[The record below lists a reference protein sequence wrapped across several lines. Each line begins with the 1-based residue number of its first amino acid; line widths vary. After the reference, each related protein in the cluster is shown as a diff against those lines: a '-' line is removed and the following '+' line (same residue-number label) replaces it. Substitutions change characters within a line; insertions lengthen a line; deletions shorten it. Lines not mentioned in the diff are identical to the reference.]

1 MGEIL
6 PSHTRV
12 YLISS
17 SNTWADMFPSR
28 STDIGSDLP
37 FWAVQEDFT
46 PGVNTVTTFC
56 GGWTNASAKQYN
68 LGKNYFMEW
77 KQRLTLVDDS
87 SLCGWG
93 PGTVDLDSFL

>member
-6 PSHTRV
+6 LSHTEV

-17 SNTWADMFPSR
+17 SNTWAGIFSSR
-28 STDIGSDLP
+28 STDIGSNLP

-46 PGVNTVTTFC
+46 PGVNTATIFC

-68 LGKNYFMEW
+68 ISENHFM
-77 KQRLTLVDDS
+77 KRRQRLTLVDDS

-93 PGTVDLDSFL
+93 PGTDSFL